1 MFSSLSNYTEE
12 DNENLSIE
20 LCGNNPAN
28 APSGTGLK
36 EVVAEKSNVEEFCHF
51 KKSES
56 DDNDDC
62 VMEPMQ
68 GLLGIL
74 EKNTSPK
81 YHLSEHCYFPPGSRI
96 IKIEG
101 PKSFLKKHANM
112 KGFLVPMHIE
122 HGSRRLTAFRSI
134 RDFKSKRFIR
144 EKGYPSMFHLHRSMD
159 KAFDMEC
166 VIDLVAYDL
175 FAMEKCNNLVFAF
188 MANEILLE
196 PRIVE
201 DYTLND
207 SDPMKSHYDLDGF
220 IVLSHFV
227 LDPEILDIPPHLP
240 GLATEVHGS
249 RGFGDRGR
257 SRCLGYCSFSGHKN
271 TRASCPLPL

>member
-1 MFSSLSNYTEE
+1 MFSLLSNYTEE

-28 APSGTGLK
+28 ALSGTGLK
-36 EVVAEKSNVEEFCHF
+36 EVVAEKSNVEEFSLF

-62 VMEPMQ
+62 GLEPMQ

-74 EKNTSPK
+74 ENNTSPK

-101 PKSFLKKHANM
+101 PKSFLIKHANT
-112 KGFLVPMHIE
+112 KGFLVPMHME

-159 KAFDMEC
+159 KAFEMEC
-166 VIDLVAYDL
+166 IIDLVAYDL
-175 FAMEKCNNLVFAF
+175 LAMEKCNHLVFAF

-196 PRIVE
+196 PRVVE
-201 DYTLND
+201 DFTLND
-207 SDPMKSHYDLDGF
+207 SDPVKSHYDLDGF

-227 LDPEILDIPPHLP
+227 LDPKILDIPPHLP
-240 GLATEVHGS
+240 GLAREVHGS

-271 TRASCPLPL
+271 TQATCPLPL

>member
-1 MFSSLSNYTEE
+1 MG
-12 DNENLSIE
+12 D
-20 LCGNNPAN
+20 
-28 APSGTGLK
+28 
-36 EVVAEKSNVEEFCHF
+36 KSNVKEFSDF
-51 KKSES
+51 KKSEC
-56 DDNDDC
+56 DANGDG
-62 VMEPMQ
+62 VMKPVQ

-74 EKNTSPK
+74 ENNTSPK
-81 YHLSEHCYFPPGSRI
+81 YRISDHCYFPHGSRI

-101 PKSFLKKHANM
+101 PKSSLTKHAHM

-122 HGSRRLTAFRSI
+122 HGPRRLTAFRCI
-134 RDFKSKRFIR
+134 RDFQNNQFIR

-159 KAFDMEC
+159 KAFDTEC
-166 VIDLVAYDL
+166 FIDLMAYDL
-175 FAMEKCNNLVFAF
+175 DEMYKCNHLVFAF
-188 MANEILLE
+188 MANESLLE
-196 PRIVE
+196 PRVVE
-201 DYTLND
+201 DYTLTD
-207 SDPMKSHYDLDGF
+207 SDPIKSHYDLDGF

>member
-1 MFSSLSNYTEE
+1 MFSLLSNYTEE

-28 APSGTGLK
+28 ALSGTGLK
-36 EVVAEKSNVEEFCHF
+36 EVVAEKSNVEEFSLF

-62 VMEPMQ
+62 GLEPMQ

-74 EKNTSPK
+74 ENKTSPK

-101 PKSFLKKHANM
+101 PKSFLIKHANT
-112 KGFLVPMHIE
+112 KGFLVPMHME

-159 KAFDMEC
+159 KAFEMEC
-166 VIDLVAYDL
+166 IIDLVAYDL
-175 FAMEKCNNLVFAF
+175 FAMEKCNHLVFAF

-196 PRIVE
+196 PRVVE
-201 DYTLND
+201 DFTLND
-207 SDPMKSHYDLDGF
+207 SDPVKSHYDLDGF

-240 GLATEVHGS
+240 GLAREVHGS

-271 TRASCPLPL
+271 TQATCPLPL